1 MIIHVLWVEK
11 KAGRA
16 TITHRQLGEETRFF
30 FWRDSGDER
39 QIDIEVEVVRVVW
52 TYVHTYMI
60 IHVLWVE
67 KKAGRATI
75 THRQLGE
82 ETRFFFW
89 RDSGDE
95 RQVDIE
101 VEVVRVVWTYVHT
114 YIYIYI

>member
-52 TYVHTYMI
+52 TYVHTYI
-60 IHVLWVE
+60 
-67 KKAGRATI
+67 
-75 THRQLGE
+75 
-82 ETRFFFW
+82 
-89 RDSGDE
+89 
-95 RQVDIE
+95 
-101 VEVVRVVWTYVHT
+101 
-114 YIYIYI
+114 YIYIYSNLWDVMTTCALLGEINAHN